1 MKNNELIVR
10 KESLLTKLR
19 KLIYKFLHRN
29 SIKTKK
35 GIQAEPIYNLNKNND
50 ININKENALKI
61 YNDLRS
67 GKINIYQV
75 PDDYLEVIKEFLTK
89 EIQLKKNRL
98 NSIKTEINETK
109 YSIKSY
115 EEKIKKYQA

>member
-1 MKNNELIVR
+1 MKNNELIIR

-19 KLIYKFLHRN
+19 KFIYKFLHGN
-29 SIKTKK
+29 PKKTKK
-35 GIQAEPIYNLNKNND
+35 GIQKEPIFNLNKNND
-50 ININKENALKI
+50 MNINKENAFKI
-61 YNDLRS
+61 YNALRS

-89 EIQLKKNRL
+89 EIQLKENRL
-98 NSIKTEINETK
+98 NSLKTEINETK

-115 EEKIKKYQA
+115 EEKIKKYQT

>member
-1 MKNNELIVR
+1 M
-10 KESLLTKLR
+10 
-19 KLIYKFLHRN
+19 FD
-29 SIKTKK
+29 
-35 GIQAEPIYNLNKNND
+35 Q
-50 ININKENALKI
+50 ENALKI

-115 EEKIKKYQA
+115 EEKIKKYQAWSLVYHFANIQNDNSNIHSILFIR